1 MGGQPRL
8 SKVLRLIAAYMIAWV
23 FGFVIPGAPGGI
35 GVREMA
41 LTLLLAPVMGRD
53 KIVVLSVMH
62 RLVTV
67 LGDVLAYFLRHRF
80 DDAR

>member
-1 MGGQPRL
+1 MER
-8 SKVLRLIAAYMIAWV
+8 KVKIGKKRRVA
-23 FGFVIPGAPGGI
+23 GGI